1 MSLFR
6 KSVSTQVSI
15 RLVNGVGAPVT
26 GVLPSDIQGGI
37 CTVVKAD
44 GTQLDVT
51 LTTGGGGNFQEFSP
65 ASKTRGLYHV
75 TLPSGAFSVVGPV
88 QWVVLPAASVF
99 ASAGFV
105 GEGVVED
112 LPSYLFSYLINSDG
126 ASPIHS
132 AAAALR
138 LVTQFFTGKVKQDTS
153 INKMI
158 IYKEDN
164 TTALSSRDTFDA
176 AGAAASDPIYKVSP

>member
-1 MSLFR
+1 MNLFR
-6 KSVSTQVSI
+6 KSVSVQVPI
-15 RLVNGVGAPVT
+15 RLVDSAGAPVT
-26 GVLPSDIQGGI
+26 GITPSDIQGGI

-75 TLPSGAFSVVGPV
+75 TLPAGAFSIVGPV
-88 QWVVLPAASVF
+88 QWIVLPASSGF
-99 ASAGFV
+99 ASAGYV
-105 GEGVVED
+105 GYGVVED

-126 ASPIHS
+126 ASPVHS

-138 LVTQFFTGKVKQDTS
+138 LVTQFFSGKVKQDTAL
-153 INKMI
+153 NKMI

-164 TTALSSRDTFDA
+164 TTALSQRDTFDA